1 MAYIYKH
8 IRKDTNEVFY
18 IGIAKTKR
26 RISSY
31 ANRNPYWIHIVNK
44 VGFEFEIIEDNL
56 TWEDACEKEK
66 YWIKYYGRNDLN
78 EGSLVN
84 MTDGGDGVFNI
95 SVESKSQ
102 MSLAKKEKLLSN
114 EHKKNIG
121 IAVKNR
127 WKDESQRNKMKR
139 EAGWNHS
146 EKTKNK
152 ISEMKK
158 GKPTW
163 SKGKTHS
170 EEHRRNN
177 SLSKIGKTFQKVQ
190 CVHCSRFVAISK
202 INLWHNDNC
211 KLKIK

>member
-8 IRKDTNEVFY
+8 FRKDTNEVFY

-26 RISSY
+26 RITSHT
-31 ANRNPYWIHIVNK
+31 NRNPHWLHIVNK
-44 VGFEFEIIEDNL
+44 VGFEFEIIESDL
-56 TWEDACEKEK
+56 SWEDACEKEK

-78 EGSLVN
+78 EGTLVN

-95 SVESKSQ
+95 SAESKSQ
-102 MSLAKKEKLLSN
+102 MSLAKKGKLLSY

-127 WKDESQRNKMKR
+127 WKDESQRNKMTRKV
-139 EAGWNHS
+139 GWNHS
-146 EKTKNK
+146 EETKNK

-170 EEHRRNN
+170 EEHKRNN

-190 CVHCSRFVAISK
+190 CVHCGRFVSISK

-211 KLKIK
+211 KLKVK

>member
-18 IGIAKTKR
+18 IGIGKTKR
-26 RISSY
+26 RINST
-31 ANRNPYWIHIVNK
+31 ANRNQYWHNIVNK
-44 VGFEFEIIEDNL
+44 VGFDFEIIEDNL
-56 TWEDACEKEK
+56 DWEIACEREK
-66 YWIKYYGRNDLN
+66 YWISFYGRIDNKT
-78 EGSLVN
+78 GTLVN

-95 SVESKSQ
+95 SQESKIQ
-102 MSLAKKEKLLSN
+102 MSLAKKGKILSD

-121 IAVKNR
+121 VAVKNR
-127 WKDESQRNKMKR
+127 WLDETQRNKMMR
-139 EAGWNHS
+139 GSGWNHS
-146 EKTKNK
+146 EETKQK

-170 EEHRRNN
+170 EEHRRKN
-177 SLSKIGKTFQKVQ
+177 SESKIGKTFKKVE
-190 CVHCSRFVAISK
+190 CIHCGRFVAISK

-211 KLKIK
+211 KLKK